1 MTAWPDL
8 LATALLGT
16 DRRALASEVDDPA
29 GALLDEAAAWSV
41 YRRAGVQPVRELG
54 MPVPAPAE
62 STPIVGPLAA
72 ARLSELVDAG
82 SYVFHETSGALI
94 AEWLAVTA
102 VRRRRMPPEIL
113 PDLLHLARRRPEL
126 RPLVIAAAGAR
137 AAWLAAQ
144 NPEWTYLTATTDESG
159 AGDPATW
166 HEGTSGQRAGYLI
179 ALRRTDPS
187 AGRALLADEWPR
199 LPPDERA
206 RFLAVLATG
215 LGADDEE
222 FLESALDDRR
232 QEVRAVAADLLAGVP
247 GSAYNARMAN
257 RAQSYLRVRGRSV
270 VVEPPAQCDAAMRR
284 DGIIVRP
291 YFGLGERTWWLEQVL
306 ARTPLS
312 TFGGGDPAAFFGLSL
327 EDGWVTTVLRGL
339 AQAAAGQGNAAWA
352 EALLDRMEQRPQEH
366 SRDHSLVEALYA
378 ALEPAEVGRRAIAAM
393 GDDTAARG
401 RLIEAI
407 LEHCPAPWSDE
418 LARAVLAG
426 FEAHARHKKMPYHLD
441 RAREIASFRMPPEFA
456 PEAARAVDRFRTDM
470 PDHGRV
476 DVFERLASTL
486 QLRHEMIRE
495 IT

>member
-1 MTAWPDL
+1 MTGWPDL
-8 LATALLGT
+8 LATALIGT
-16 DRRALASEVDDPA
+16 DRRAASSEVDDPA

-41 YRRAGVQPVRELG
+41 YRRAGVLPVRELDL
-54 MPVPAPAE
+54 PAPAAAE

-72 ARLSELVDAG
+72 ARLSELVDVG
-82 SYVFHETSGALI
+82 PFIVHETSGALI
-94 AEWLAVTA
+94 AEWLAVA
-102 VRRRRMPPEIL
+102 AARKRRVPPELL

-126 RPLVIAAAGAR
+126 RPLVVAAAGAR

-179 ALRRTDPS
+179 AVRRTDP
-187 AGRALLADEWPR
+187 AAARALLAEEWPK

-206 RFLAVLATG
+206 QFLAVLATG

-222 FLESALDDRR
+222 FLERALDDRR
-232 QEVRAVAADLLAGVP
+232 HEVRAVAADLLARLA
-247 GSAYNARMAN
+247 GSAYNERMVQRAR
-257 RAQSYLRVRGRSV
+257 SYLRVRGGTV
-270 VVEPPAQCDAAMRR
+270 VVEPPAACDAGMRR
-284 DGIIVRP
+284 DGIVGKP

-312 TFGGGDPAAFFGLSL
+312 TFAGGDPAAFFGLSL

-339 AQAAAGQGNAAWA
+339 AQASASQGNAAWA
-352 EALLDRMEQRPQEH
+352 EALLDRMEQRPPEH
-366 SRDHSLVEALYA
+366 SRDRSLVEALYA

-393 GDDTAARG
+393 SDDTAARG

-407 LEHCPAPWSDE
+407 LLHCPAPWSDE

-426 FEAHARHKKMPYHLD
+426 FEAHGRHKKMPYDLY
-441 RAREIASFRMPPEFA
+441 RASDVASFRMPPEFA
-456 PEAARAVDRFRTDM
+456 SEAARAVDRFRTDV
-470 PDHGRV
+470 PDHGRA

-486 QLRHEMIRE
+486 HMRHEMIRE